1 MQSRKLDENLLFK
14 LLDYSTKNLEFSIDN
29 MQCCTYL
36 HNLSDVF
43 RLFLPD
49 LGHSDCKVLQHCQ
62 DPALSEP
69 TSQKEKVE
77 ATEELNNSLKIF

>member
-1 MQSRKLDENLLFK
+1 MSAALACAILAMF
-14 LLDYSTKNLEFSIDN
+14 
-29 MQCCTYL
+29 
-36 HNLSDVF
+36 F

-49 LGHSDCKVLQHCQ
+49 LGHLDCKVLQHCQ